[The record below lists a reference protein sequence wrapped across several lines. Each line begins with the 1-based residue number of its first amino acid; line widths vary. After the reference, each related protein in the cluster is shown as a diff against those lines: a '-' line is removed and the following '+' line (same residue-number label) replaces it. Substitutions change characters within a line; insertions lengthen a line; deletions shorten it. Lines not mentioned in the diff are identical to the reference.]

1 MQEEKGT
8 TDNET
13 VGGIINSKVMSLTKL
28 WEIVKDKEARH
39 AAVHGVTKSK
49 TVLNKTERIIQVPT

>member
-39 AAVHGVTKSK
+39 AAVYGAAESWTRLSY
-49 TVLNKTERIIQVPT
+49 